1 MFDISNIVK
10 DVLSNIPQE
19 WTDSLNERLPQIET
33 GVGVAGF
40 FVAIGLAIAETI
52 ESSKAVEERKRQLGK
67 SELTREEELLV
78 RAPHY
83 GPCLG
88 VSLGSAALIFLSDHE
103 QSERLAAATTLYAI
117 ADKSRKEY
125 QEYKKTAKEVLGED
139 LEKKVTQEL
148 NKKKVKEH
156 EEQIKQDMEER
167 KFIPLHAYPIVEEEF
182 NNIYYTTKGDM
193 EQRVARANQELFNN
207 ACSYISLEELHR
219 YYPEN
224 ALFKNRRSRKDR
236 ALGWNITKNG
246 VVDVTFTEGVLSDGT
261 PCYFMYY
268 VNPPI
273 SDYDS
278 FGK

>member
-156 EEQIKQDMEER
+156 EEQIKQVIEER
-167 KFIPLHAYPIVEEEF
+167 GYEPPHAYPIVEDEF
-182 NNIYYTTKGDM
+182 NNIYYTTIGDM
-193 EQRVARANQELFNN
+193 QQRVARANKELFSN
-207 ACSYISLEELHR
+207 ACSYISVEDLHR

-224 ALFKNRRSRKDR
+224 TYFGNRHNKKYRE
-236 ALGWNITKNG
+236 LGWNLTKNG
-246 VVDVTFTEGVLSDGT
+246 MVDVTFTEGTLADGT

-268 VNPPI
+268 SNPPI
-273 SDYDS
+273 SKYS
-278 FGK
+278 TFG